1 MKKQIL
7 FLTMAL
13 TGCATIMDGGPEAIN
28 LMTSNGQK
36 VQAQLNSK
44 QFGTQQITLPTF
56 ITIPKSCSD
65 ITLQVIEDEKV
76 NQSNAII
83 SSSVNPWILGNIIL
97 GGIPG
102 ILIDGAAGNMCTYDS
117 SVVVPISAK
126 Q

>member
-65 ITLQVIEDEKV
+65 ITLQVIEDEKI

-83 SSSVNPWILGNIIL
+83 SSSVNP
-97 GGIPG
+97 
-102 ILIDGAAGNMCTYDS
+102 
-117 SVVVPISAK
+117 
-126 Q
+126 

>member
-102 ILIDGAAGNMCTYDS
+102 ILIDGAAGNMCKYDS
-117 SVVVPISAK
+117 SVIVPISSK
-126 Q
+126 